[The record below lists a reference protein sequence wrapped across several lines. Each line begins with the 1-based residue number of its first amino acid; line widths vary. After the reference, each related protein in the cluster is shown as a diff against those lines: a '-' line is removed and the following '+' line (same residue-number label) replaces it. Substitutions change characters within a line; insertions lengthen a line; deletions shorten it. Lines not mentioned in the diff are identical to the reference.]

1 MTARLH
7 VGNRTDNFVANRPL
21 DEFIGGAAVLMG
33 VEAPEDYKEVHVN
46 GVEADSWG
54 VEVFDGDDVVLI
66 KHQAEEVSTNQ
77 TVDPELMAEL
87 KKAIEELSEV
97 GEKLATIK
105 AAADDLYDSVSDCMR
120 RVDSTVETIN
130 PLISRKET

>member
-33 VEAPEDYKEVHVN
+33 VDAPEDYKEVHVN
-46 GVEADSWG
+46 GVEATGWG

-66 KHQAEEVSTNQ
+66 KHQAEEVSTDQ

-87 KKAIEELSEV
+87 KKAIEELNEV
-97 GEKLATIK
+97 SDKLAIIK
-105 AAADDLYDSVSDCMR
+105 SATDDLYDSITDCSKR
-120 RVDSTVETIN
+120 IDSTVDTIN